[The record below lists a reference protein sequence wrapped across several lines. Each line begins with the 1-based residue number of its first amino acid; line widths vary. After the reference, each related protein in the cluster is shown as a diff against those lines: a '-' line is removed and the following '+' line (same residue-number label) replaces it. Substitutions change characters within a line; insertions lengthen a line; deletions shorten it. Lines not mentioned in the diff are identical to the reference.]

1 MPAYTAYDLGGAS
14 VCAVVLHGD
23 RSRTGSGDEVLKSAG
38 EPGAHHLLGRQQ
50 RWDREQDDAA
60 PSRAVVLRGQVAR
73 AVRPC
78 GARR

>member
-1 MPAYTAYDLGGAS
+1 MPAYTAYDLGGAAVARHRERTRRS
-14 VCAVVLHGD
+14 V
-23 RSRTGSGDEVLKSAG
+23 GDEVLKSAG